1 METSPMAH
9 AKILKN
15 ITDILRDIL
24 HQPALA
30 LTETSSA
37 DQVERWDS
45 LTHVNL
51 IMTLE
56 RHYKIK
62 FSLGE
67 IKRLRNVGEM
77 IQLIAIKTADPKTAA
92 PKTGSK

>member
-1 METSPMAH
+1 MEHPE
-9 AKILKN
+9 ILKN

-24 HQPALA
+24 HQPALV

-51 IMTLE
+51 IMNIE

-77 IQLIAIKTADPKTAA
+77 IHLIASKTGAS
-92 PKTGSK
+92 KTGSK

>member
-1 METSPMAH
+1 MTDTRQPE
-9 AKILKN
+9 ILKN
-15 ITDILRDIL
+15 ITDILRDLL
-24 HQPALA
+24 HQPALV
-30 LTETSSA
+30 LSTDTTA

-45 LTHVNL
+45 LVQVNL

-56 RHYKIK
+56 RQYRIR

-77 IQLIAIKTADPKTAA
+77 VSLIAAKSASP
-92 PKTGSK
+92 

>member
-1 METSPMAH
+1 MTDTRQAE
-9 AKILKN
+9 ILKN
-15 ITDILRDIL
+15 ITDILRDLL
-24 HQPALA
+24 HQPALELSA
-30 LTETSSA
+30 NTTA

-45 LTHVNL
+45 LVQVNL

-56 RHYKIK
+56 RHYRIK

-77 IQLIAIKTADPKTAA
+77 VSLITA
-92 PKTGSK
+92 KTGSK

>member
-1 METSPMAH
+1 MTDTRQPE
-9 AKILKN
+9 ILKN
-15 ITDILRDIL
+15 ITDILRDLL
-24 HQPALA
+24 HQPTLVLSADTA
-30 LTETSSA
+30 A

-45 LTHVNL
+45 LVQVNL

-56 RHYKIK
+56 RQYRIR

-77 IQLIAIKTADPKTAA
+77 VSLIMAKTAV
-92 PKTGSK
+92 S

>member
-1 METSPMAH
+1 METSATAH
-9 AKILKN
+9 PEILKN

-24 HQPALA
+24 QQPALVLSA
-30 LTETSSA
+30 SSSA

-45 LTHVNL
+45 LVHVNL

-77 IQLIAIKTADPKTAA
+77 IQLIATKTAA
-92 PKTGSK
+92 PKIADPKTGSK

>member
-9 AKILKN
+9 PEILKN

-24 HQPALA
+24 HQPALV

-45 LTHVNL
+45 LAHVNL
-51 IMTLE
+51 IMSIE

-67 IKRLRNVGEM
+67 IKQLRNVGEM
-77 IQLIAIKTADPKTAA
+77 TQLVAAKTIPSRTE
-92 PKTGSK
+92 SK

>member
-1 METSPMAH
+1 MEHSE
-9 AKILKN
+9 ILKN

-24 HQPALA
+24 HQPELI
-30 LTETSSA
+30 LDETSSA

-51 IMTLE
+51 IMSIE
-56 RHYKIK
+56 RTYKIK

-67 IKRLRNVGEM
+67 IKKLRDVGEM
-77 IQLIAIKTADPKTAA
+77 IQLIAAKTA
-92 PKTGSK
+92 GSRTESK

>member
-1 METSPMAH
+1 MEHPE
-9 AKILKN
+9 ILKN

-24 HQPALA
+24 HQPALV

-51 IMTLE
+51 VMSIE

-77 IQLIAIKTADPKTAA
+77 IQLIAIKTATTKIE
-92 PKTGSK
+92 SK